1 MDLSSLKKL
10 SVLEL
15 STFLGE
21 NGVSSD
27 AIQSL
32 KTNQVSGLALLLV
45 EEDELKE
52 MLKTIGDRAVVRD
65 ILRRVR
71 L

>member
-15 STFLGE
+15 STFLGG

-32 KTNQVSGLALLLV
+32 KMNQVSGLALLLV

-52 MLKTIGDRAVVRD
+52 MLKTIGDRAVVRV